1 MSEEEFEKLVK
12 KAILKLPPH
21 IRKKMDNV
29 AIVIK
34 KRPSNY
40 ERELLKMRSGSLLLG
55 LYQGVPQTVW
65 GRNFMTKLPDKIT
78 IFQEPIE
85 MLARTPEEI
94 SELVKITVWHEI
106 AHHFGFN
113 ETQVRKLQ
121 QKWQKQ
127 NYRGR
132 TSVS

>member
-85 MLARTPEEI
+85 MLAKTPEEI
-94 SELVKITVWHEI
+94 SELVKITV
-106 AHHFGFN
+106 
-113 ETQVRKLQ
+113 
-121 QKWQKQ
+121 
-127 NYRGR
+127 
-132 TSVS
+132 

>member
-1 MSEEEFEKLVK
+1 MSEEKFEKLVK

-21 IRKKMDNV
+21 IREKMDNV

-34 KRPSNY
+34 KQPSNY
-40 ERELLKMRSGSLLLG
+40 ERKLLKMRSGSLLLG

-65 GRNFMTKLPDKIT
+65 GRKFMTKLPDKIT

-94 SELVKITVWHEI
+94 SELVQITVWHEI

-127 NYRGR
+127 HL
-132 TSVS
+132 

>member
-21 IRKKMDNV
+21 IREKMDNV

-34 KRPSNY
+34 KQPSNY
-40 ERELLKMRSGSLLLG
+40 ERKLLKMRSGSLLLG

-85 MLARTPEEI
+85 MLAKTPEEI

-127 NYRGR
+127 SYGGR

>member
-34 KRPSNY
+34 KQPSNY
-40 ERELLKMRSGSLLLG
+40 ERKLLKMRSGSLLLG

-85 MLARTPEEI
+85 MLAKTPEEI